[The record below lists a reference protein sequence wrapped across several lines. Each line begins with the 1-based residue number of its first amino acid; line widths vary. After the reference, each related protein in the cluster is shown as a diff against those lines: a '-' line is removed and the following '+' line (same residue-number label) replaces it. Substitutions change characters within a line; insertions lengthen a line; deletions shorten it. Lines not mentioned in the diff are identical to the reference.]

1 MYESKAFPTREMLGL
16 NPNRLGL
23 KLTDAEIIA
32 HPEFAVRLDLIT
44 EQMRANGCYFG
55 VETLAFGD
63 FLCALNITKQLSEDI
78 LARLRGVK
86 FPFSWKGEMVFVIT
100 IFIIRDLIPHF
111 SPSQLTNFSWL
122 HSERMRAV
130 N

>member
-55 VETLAFGD
+55 IGTLAFGD
-63 FLCALNITKQLSEDI
+63 FLCALYNETVIRERFSSSRSGSLS
-78 LARLRGVK
+78 
-86 FPFSWKGEMVFVIT
+86 VF
-100 IFIIRDLIPHF
+100 
-111 SPSQLTNFSWL
+111 W
-122 HSERMRAV
+122 ER
-130 N
+130 

>member
-1 MYESKAFPTREMLGL
+1 MLGL

-55 VETLAFGD
+55 IRTLAFGD
-63 FLCALNITKQLSEDI
+63 FLCALYITKQLSEDV
-78 LARLRGVK
+78 LARLEAVA
-86 FPFSWKGEMVFVIT
+86 FPFSGKGEMIFVIP
-100 IFIIRDLIPHF
+100 IFIIVI
-111 SPSQLTNFSWL
+111 
-122 HSERMRAV
+122 
-130 N
+130 